1 MKMDRD
7 VEPLVRAA
15 IGHCIAGD
23 QAQYFSVLDT
33 LSEDNKAAKV
43 ALLQVFAINSTALLL
58 FHKGELPDQEWLRM
72 LAGECVRAQTCTAI
86 DETTVL
92 ELWTAVTSLD
102 NPSLAALELED
113 IVLTGF
119 TAAAWLLSS
128 FLGESD
134 IKWSELLDAIEGH
147 LESVPG

>member
-1 MKMDRD
+1 
-7 VEPLVRAA
+7 
-15 IGHCIAGD
+15 
-23 QAQYFSVLDT
+23 
-33 LSEDNKAAKV
+33 
-43 ALLQVFAINSTALLL
+43 
-58 FHKGELPDQEWLRM
+58 
-72 LAGECVRAQTCTAI
+72 
-86 DETTVL
+86 
-92 ELWTAVTSLD
+92 VTSLD